1 MRYLE
6 LLSPARTADIGIE
19 AIRHGADAVY
29 IGASSYGARQSAGN
43 SVEDISRLV
52 AFAHQFD
59 AKVYV
64 TVNTIIYDDELQD
77 VERLIHE
84 LYDIGVDALIVQDMA
99 IARLNIPPIPLHAST
114 QMDNR
119 SVEKVEFLSQKG
131 YEQVVLARELTIDE
145 IQKIHER
152 CPVTKLEVF
161 VHGALCVSLSGR
173 CYASEALMD
182 RSANRGECAQV
193 CRMSFDLEDEKGN
206 VLVREKNLLS
216 LKDMCR
222 IDCLEDLAAAGA
234 TSFKIEGR
242 LKDMDYVKNVTA
254 AYSEALNRLIEK
266 YPDRYERSSRGT
278 VRYKFTPD
286 VEKSFNRGFTNYF
299 LYGENDGVFSV
310 DTPKS
315 IGKQVGRIREVYT
328 DSFIVDAGKDKDVV
342 FSNGDGVC
350 FFSPNGKLIGMRV
363 NRVDGKR
370 LYPYKMSNQL
380 RRGIKIY
387 RNHDKHFVDSLHG
400 DSATRHIPVSMTLS
414 YNTDGFLLTLSDGNN
429 AIAERFAFDAELA
442 RSPQRENIFKQLSK
456 LGNTPLMLEKLDIE
470 YKENFFIP
478 SSILSFWRRRIVDSY
493 LQYVESDIKS
503 KRKEFKDFSSAPA
516 IEQTCAEMTRDQ
528 SIFETA
534 NNTYSSSTI
543 GFQFNVSN
551 KISRDFYMSE
561 GFKDVVP
568 AYELKAQNRV
578 PLMTC
583 RHCIKFALGMC
594 VKRQNVGNPTAV
606 PKELYLRMQ
615 NGKRLR
621 LEFDCKNCLMKTYL
635 N

>member
-1 MRYLE
+1 M
-6 LLSPARTADIGIE
+6 LSPARTADIGIE

-29 IGASSYGARQSAGN
+29 IGASSYGARQSACN

-52 AFAHQFD
+52 AFAHQFE

-99 IARLNIPPIPLHAST
+99 IARLNTPPIPLHAST

-173 CYASEALMD
+173 CYASEALMS
-182 RSANRGECAQV
+182 RSANRGECAQI

-234 TSFKIEGR
+234 ISFKIEGR

-254 AYSEALNRLIEK
+254 AYSEALNRLVEK
-266 YPDRYERSSRGT
+266 YPDRYCRSSRGT
-278 VRYKFTPD
+278 VRYEFTPD
-286 VEKSFNRGFTNYF
+286 LEKSFNRGFTNYF
-299 LYGENDGVFSV
+299 IYGANDGVFSI

-315 IGKQVGRIREVYT
+315 LGKQVGRIKEVYT
-328 DSFIVDAGKDKDVV
+328 DSFVADTGSHKDVE

-350 FFSPNGKLIGMRV
+350 FFSPTGKLIGMRI

-387 RNHDKHFVDSLHG
+387 RNHDKQFIDSLHG
-400 DSATRHIPVSMTLS
+400 DSAMRQIPVSMVLS
-414 YNTDGFLLTLSDGNN
+414 HNSYGFLLSLSDGRNT
-429 AIAERFAFDAELA
+429 IAERFSFDAELG

-456 LGNTPLMLEKLDIE
+456 LGNTPLMLDKLDIE
-470 YKENFFIP
+470 YKENYFIP
-478 SSILSFWRRRIVDSY
+478 SSILSGWRRTIVESY
-493 LQYVESDIKS
+493 LQFVDSEMRS
-503 KRKEFKDFSSAPA
+503 KRKGIKGNSCESSK
-516 IEQTCAEMTRDQ
+516 EQKYIDLTSDQ
-528 SIFETA
+528 KFFCSADSLI
-534 NNTYSSSTI
+534 SSDTI

-551 KISRDFYMSE
+551 EMAKDFYLSE
-561 GFKDVVP
+561 GFKEVVP
-568 AYELKAQNRV
+568 AYELKIQKGV

-594 VKRQNVGNPTAV
+594 VRRQDVSNPNAV
-606 PKELYLRMQ
+606 PKEMYLRMQ
-615 NGKRLR
+615 NDKRLR
-621 LEFDCKNCLMKTYL
+621 LEFDCKNCLMKVY
-635 N
+635 